1 MSIRKYL
8 NSTFTYI
15 VLIILSIGVL
25 FPLAWTASTS
35 FKFKRDILTVNP
47 SWISPRPTLSNY
59 INVLFD
65 TSIPRNILVST
76 VITIFSVITSVLIGA
91 IAAYG
96 FSRSKHRLK
105 DILMYLILA
114 TMMVPGLSNLVPLY
128 IMFARFGQIDSLR
141 TIIIIYSSWML
152 PLTIWLLRGFF
163 DSIPKEMEES
173 ALIDGCTKFGAFYK
187 IVLPM
192 SLPGISAASIINAVF
207 AWNEFIVAV
216 VFLNSRYKQ
225 TLPVGIQSFQT
236 MAEAEWG
243 NMTAASMIAV
253 LPILIAFLLLRKS
266 FVRGMIEGAVKG

>member
-1 MSIRKYL
+1 MKKYL
-8 NSTFTYI
+8 NSVFTYI
-15 VLIILSIGVL
+15 VLIVVSIGVL

-35 FKFKRDILTVNP
+35 FKFKRDILTINP
-47 SWISPRPTLSNY
+47 SWIPPRPTISNY
-59 INVLFD
+59 LNVLFD

-76 VITIFSVITSVLIGA
+76 IVAVFSVITTVLIGA

-96 FSRSKHRLK
+96 FSRSRYKLK
-105 DILMYLILA
+105 DVLMYLILA
-114 TMMVPGLSNLVPLY
+114 TMMIPGLSNLVPLY

-141 TIIIIYSSWML
+141 TIVIIYSSWML
-152 PLTIWLLRGFF
+152 PFTIWLLRGFF

-173 ALIDGCTKFGAFYK
+173 ALIDGCTKFGAFYR

-192 SLPGISAASIINAVF
+192 SFPGISAVSITNAIF

-216 VFLNSRYKQ
+216 VFLNSRFKQ

-243 NMTAASMIAV
+243 NMTAASIIAV

>member
-96 FSRSKHRLK
+96 FSRTKHRLK